1 MLHFPKGFRVPKA
14 YRHPHFLLLPTTP
27 SQAVAHHARST
38 IKVRV
43 ASQSDLV
50 NLLPF
55 IPVEEAG
62 VEASGDVA

>member
-1 MLHFPKGFRVPKA
+1 MSKRIYLTTDQTGMKRLTKA
-14 YRHPHFLLLPTTP
+14 TTP

-43 ASQSDLV
+43 ASQDDLIKM
-50 NLLPF
+50 LPD

-62 VEASGDVA
+62 VEASGDAA

>member
-1 MLHFPKGFRVPKA
+1 MSKRIYLTTDQTGTHRLTKS
-14 YRHPHFLLLPTTP
+14 TTP

-38 IKVRV
+38 IKVRI

-50 NLLPF
+50 NLLPV

-62 VEASGDVA
+62 VEASGDAA